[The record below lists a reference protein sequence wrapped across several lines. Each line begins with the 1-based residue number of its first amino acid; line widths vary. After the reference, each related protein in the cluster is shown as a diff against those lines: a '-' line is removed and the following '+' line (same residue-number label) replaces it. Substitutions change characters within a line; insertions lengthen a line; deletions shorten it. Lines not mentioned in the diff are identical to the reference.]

1 MQAGGSID
9 IHALAPFVQT
19 VPNGMSILA
28 RDGASRGELEAVAQV
43 PMLGWDARTQNVD
56 DA

>member
-1 MQAGGSID
+1 MQAGGVDRYPRSR
-9 IHALAPFVQT
+9 PVVQT
-19 VPNGMSILA
+19 VQNGMSILT

-56 DA
+56 DT